1 MTVINQ
7 QQRKNKNNLPKQL
20 KDRTIIVGF
29 KLAEEIKRVRA
40 KWGFEV
46 DFCQQKWQLERL

>member
-1 MTVINQ
+1 MTVITQ
-7 QQRKNKNNLPKQL
+7 QQSKNKNNLPKQL

-29 KLAEEIKRVRA
+29 KLAEEIKRVRSR
-40 KWGFEV
+40 WGFEV

>member
-1 MTVINQ
+1 MTVITQ